1 MFSDSFE
8 IVKKIGID
16 WESEVWYNK
25 RTTFHRVSGVEYDKN
40 RTHIGCEF

>member
-16 WESEVWYNK
+16 WESEVWYNIK
-25 RTTFHRVSGVEYDKN
+25 ETISQNIRS
-40 RTHIGCEF
+40 